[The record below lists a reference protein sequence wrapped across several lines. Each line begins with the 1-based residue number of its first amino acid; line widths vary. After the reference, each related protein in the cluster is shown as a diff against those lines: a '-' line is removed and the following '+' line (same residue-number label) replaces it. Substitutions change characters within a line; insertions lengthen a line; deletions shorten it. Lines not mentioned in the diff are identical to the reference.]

1 VKTGSGFI
9 RALSVCLTV
18 GMLTSCDASQS
29 PVGPAGAMPQS
40 VSVGGHSAHARS
52 WMLPEAKSDDLL
64 YLSDRGNNSGL
75 GSDVLVYSYPKAK
88 LVGTLIG
95 FASPAGMCTDGNG
108 NVWISNFDGGTIV
121 EYVHGGTEPIST
133 LKVPSIFP
141 QGCSIDPTSGNL
153 AVVGYGPEKPN
164 VPGRILVYAGAT
176 GTPQV
181 YRVRFGETSFCG
193 YDNKGNLFIDGFG
206 YYEKPSFAF
215 GEIPKGGA
223 TFKRISLRHSIGYP
237 GPVQWDGKYVAVG
250 ADDSNYI
257 NRYAIRGDRAVQVG
271 GNIVLDGMYVNAAWI
286 HGSKVI
292 VTDRGNSISQV
303 LLYDYPAGGQPVRT
317 IGNLDE
323 QSGVTVSLA
332 PHK

>member
-64 YLSDRGNNSGL
+64 YLSDRGNSSGL

-88 LVGTLIG
+88 PVGTLTG

-121 EYVHGGTEPIST
+121 EYAHGGTEPIST